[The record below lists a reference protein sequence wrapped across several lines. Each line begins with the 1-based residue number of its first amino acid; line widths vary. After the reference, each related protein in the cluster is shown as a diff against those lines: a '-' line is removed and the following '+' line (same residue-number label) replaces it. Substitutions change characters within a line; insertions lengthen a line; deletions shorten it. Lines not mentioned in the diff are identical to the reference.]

1 MIGYIENEFII
12 SHALYF
18 ISPNSL
24 TDNEE
29 AGADIVRSRTTS
41 DLTHVTTSTT
51 ANKYQYLMKVN
62 INLIVLF

>member
-1 MIGYIENEFII
+1 MLLIEIFDAQQKVSVSLVKVCGII
-12 SHALYF
+12 T
-18 ISPNSL
+18 SL
-24 TDNEE
+24 SAGDEE

-62 INLIVLF
+62 K